1 MKVLRIV
8 RVRRYLVLACALLA
22 VFSVMLLVLMR
33 RRQAQPDPAQMPAA
47 TAQVMEESS
56 ASLPPRQE
64 EESLDGAELPPM
76 DVLLSGLP
84 RVEEPVEPRA
94 RRWSEPLMTPE
105 EIAAAETIE
114 LWEVRA
120 IWIGGELGLRR
131 NEDLHDPDR
140 LVTEM
145 IAACDELVAFVERPD
160 AVESAIDAYERTLA
174 VMHDPERASDHFG
187 PWFRLR
193 FPTISS
199 AGATAWAMQSLD
211 RLLASEA
218 MRERSIERADDLFD
232 IFIRRDRIV
241 KAVIE
246 ETGGDP
252 WNNLQ
257 RWQLTQGAFILA
269 DNIAPQRIDA
279 WLQRRGTDRRNVM
292 WGNMPGGTDGFWEFI
307 EREFLNK

>member
-1 MKVLRIV
+1 MKVSRTV
-8 RVRRYLVLACALLA
+8 PVWRHVVLACALLA
-22 VFSVMLLVLMR
+22 VFSVMLLVLMTR
-33 RRQAQPDPAQMPAA
+33 LQAQPA
-47 TAQVMEESS
+47 TAQTMEESS

-64 EESLDGAELPPM
+64 EGSLDGAELPPM
-76 DVLLSGLP
+76 DVLRSDFSRFKGSSFA
-84 RVEEPVEPRA
+84 PVFRT
-94 RRWSEPLMTPE
+94 RWEPLMTPE

-120 IWIGGELGLRR
+120 IWTGGKL
-131 NEDLHDPDR
+131 NEMINADLHDPDR
-140 LVTEM
+140 LVTAM

-174 VMHDPERASDHFG
+174 VMHDPERAIEHFG

-193 FPTISS
+193 YPDLTENFPAFS
-199 AGATAWAMQSLD
+199 AAWAMQSLD
-211 RLLASEA
+211 RLLASEP

-232 IFIRRDRIV
+232 IFIRRDRIL